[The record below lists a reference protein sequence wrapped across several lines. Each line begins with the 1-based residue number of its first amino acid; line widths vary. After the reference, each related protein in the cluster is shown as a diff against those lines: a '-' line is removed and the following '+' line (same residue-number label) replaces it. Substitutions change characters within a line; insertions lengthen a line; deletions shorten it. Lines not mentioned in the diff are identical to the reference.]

1 MLSPRKGRVAYAR
14 RHGVRA
20 LKAVASGLPCAGSAS
35 AQRTQTCGAGAG
47 VVYWGSKRVSYN
59 GYYVS
64 FPRMRR
70 EFDSLHPHQR
80 LSEVFFWFLG
90 LARD

>member
-1 MLSPRKGRVAYAR
+1 MYRQKIGRLVEQWT
-14 RHGVRA
+14 
-20 LKAVASGLPCAGSAS
+20 L
-35 AQRTQTCGAGAG
+35 
-47 VVYWGSKRVSYN
+47 RVSYN

-80 LSEVFFWFLG
+80 IFRIF
-90 LARD
+90 ARGDSLVWIVVEIVLIFSAQKKMIG

>member
-1 MLSPRKGRVAYAR
+1 M
-14 RHGVRA
+14 
-20 LKAVASGLPCAGSAS
+20 
-35 AQRTQTCGAGAG
+35 
-47 VVYWGSKRVSYN
+47 VYWGSKRVSYN

-80 LSEVFFWFLG
+80 LSEVFFLGGTDGAGKGRLG
-90 LARD
+90 LDISFPLM